1 MTDDS
6 ETPLSTAARDVC
18 PVDVSDLRTEAVE
31 TKVRRVRD
39 INAVKRIEDAAGHTR
54 TIDGEQ
60 SEDEIIGAFRDAA
73 NAVHCDG
80 AVDATWF
87 VSPALRR
94 TIRRVSHPTPN
105 IDARVSIYGDPVIA
119 GRSFAFD
126 AVDSDGFYVG
136 NKAVRPT
143 ETDSAAR
150 PLVVIRQKHV
160 AAVETVNEPL

>member
-6 ETPLSTAARDVC
+6 EAALSTAARDLC
-18 PVDVSDLRTEAVE
+18 PVDVSDLRTEAGE
-31 TKVRRVRD
+31 TKVRRVRE
-39 INAVKRIEDAAGHTR
+39 INAVKIIEDAAGHTH
-54 TIDGEQ
+54 TIDAGQ
-60 SEDEIIGAFRDAA
+60 DPAEIVEACRDAA
-73 NAVHCDG
+73 NGVHYDG

-94 TIRRVSHPTPN
+94 AIRRVRPRTPN
-105 IDARVSIYGDPVIA
+105 IDGGVYLDGDPVIA

-150 PLVVIRQKHV
+150 PLVVIRKKHV